1 MNILKK
7 YLYINYM
14 SINKWGP
21 AVWLL
26 FHTIVEKIKEPDNTR
41 ICRELFYQIQNICKF
56 LPCPDCASHATS
68 NLANV
73 NISRINNKFDLK
85 QILFMFHNSVNARKK
100 KPLFSIDQLDKY
112 KTMNLSMVIYNF
124 KMNYNSTRNMKL
136 MTDSFQRK
144 IIINKF
150 NAWLEANKLFLC
162 G

>member
-1 MNILKK
+1 
-7 YLYINYM
+7 M
-14 SINKWGP
+14 SINNWGP

-41 ICRELFYQIQNICKF
+41 ICLELFNQIKNICKY

-73 NISRINNKFDLK
+73 NISKINNKSDLK
-85 QILFMFHNSVNARKK
+85 QILFIFHNSVNVRKK
-100 KPLFSIDQLDKY
+100 KAVFSIDGLEKY
-112 KTMNLSMVIYNF
+112 KSANLSMVLYNF

-136 MTDSFQRK
+136 MSDEFQRK
-144 IIINKF
+144 IVINQF
-150 NAWLEANKLFLC
+150 NQWLELNKNFLC

>member
-1 MNILKK
+1 
-7 YLYINYM
+7 M

-41 ICRELFYQIQNICKF
+41 LCRELFYQIKNICKF

-73 NISRINNKFDLK
+73 NISRINSKSDLK
-85 QILFMFHNSVNARKK
+85 QILFIFHNSVNIRKK
-100 KPLFSIDQLDKY
+100 KALFSIDELNKY
-112 KTMNLSMVIYNF
+112 AHANLSMVIYNF

-136 MTDSFQRK
+136 MGDTFQRALVISHFDNWLK
-144 IIINKF
+144 LNK
-150 NAWLEANKLFLC
+150 NYLNP
-162 G
+162 

>member
-1 MNILKK
+1 
-7 YLYINYM
+7 M

-41 ICRELFYQIQNICKF
+41 LCRELFYQIKNICKF

-73 NISRINNKFDLK
+73 NISRINNKSDLK
-85 QILFMFHNSVNARKK
+85 QILFIFHNSVNSRKN
-100 KPLFSIDQLDKY
+100 KPVCSIDELEKY
-112 KTMNLSMVIYNF
+112 KKANLSRVVQNF
-124 KMNYNSTRNMKL
+124 KNNYNSTRNMKL
-136 MTDSFQRK
+136 MSETFQRK
-144 IIINKF
+144 LIITQF
-150 NAWLEANKLFLC
+150 NQWLETNKNYLW

>member
-1 MNILKK
+1 
-7 YLYINYM
+7 M

-41 ICRELFYQIQNICKF
+41 LCRELFYQIKNICKF

-73 NISRINNKFDLK
+73 NISRINSKSDLK
-85 QILFMFHNSVNARKK
+85 QILFVFHNSVNIRKK
-100 KPLFSIDQLDKY
+100 KALFTISELEKY
-112 KTMNLSMVIYNF
+112 TRANLSAVIYNF

-136 MTDSFQRK
+136 MGETFQRSLV
-144 IIINKF
+144 ISQFNQWLNINKQYL
-150 NAWLEANKLFLC
+150 NP
-162 G
+162 

>member
-68 NLANV
+68 NLA
-73 NISRINNKFDLK
+73 
-85 QILFMFHNSVNARKK
+85 
-100 KPLFSIDQLDKY
+100 
-112 KTMNLSMVIYNF
+112 TGVIPTP
-124 KMNYNSTRNMKL
+124 TRPY
-136 MTDSFQRK
+136 TPS
-144 IIINKF
+144 INKF
-150 NAWLEANKLFLC
+150 GFVPLEKNLI
-162 G
+162 

>member
-1 MNILKK
+1 
-7 YLYINYM
+7 M

-41 ICRELFYQIQNICKF
+41 LCRELFYQIKNICKF

-73 NISRINNKFDLK
+73 NISRINSKSDLK
-85 QILFMFHNSVNARKK
+85 QILFVFHNSVNIRKK
-100 KPLFSIDQLDKY
+100 NPLFTISELEKY
-112 KTMNLSMVIYNF
+112 TRANLSAVIYNF

-136 MTDSFQRK
+136 MGETFQRSLV
-144 IIINKF
+144 ISQFNQWLNINKQYL
-150 NAWLEANKLFLC
+150 NP
-162 G
+162 

>member
-1 MNILKK
+1 
-7 YLYINYM
+7 M

-41 ICRELFYQIQNICKF
+41 LCRELFYQIKNICKF

-73 NISRINNKFDLK
+73 NISRINSKSDLK
-85 QILFMFHNSVNARKK
+85 QILFMFHNSVNIRKK
-100 KPLFSIDQLDKY
+100 KELFTISELEKY
-112 KTMNLSMVIYNF
+112 TRANLSAVIYNF

-136 MTDSFQRK
+136 MGDTFQRSLVMSQFDQWLK
-144 IIINKF
+144 INKQYL
-150 NAWLEANKLFLC
+150 NP
-162 G
+162 

>member
-1 MNILKK
+1 
-7 YLYINYM
+7 M

-41 ICRELFYQIQNICKF
+41 LCRELFYQIKNICKF

-73 NISRINNKFDLK
+73 NISRINSKTDLK
-85 QILFMFHNSVNARKK
+85 QILFIFHNSVNIRKK
-100 KPLFSIDQLDKY
+100 KALFSIDELNKY
-112 KTMNLSMVIYNF
+112 SRANLSMVIYNF

-136 MTDSFQRK
+136 MGDTFQRTLVISQFDQWLK
-144 IIINKF
+144 INK
-150 NAWLEANKLFLC
+150 NYLS

>member
-1 MNILKK
+1 
-7 YLYINYM
+7 M

-41 ICRELFYQIQNICKF
+41 LCRELFYQIKNICKF

-73 NISRINNKFDLK
+73 NISRINSKSDLK
-85 QILFMFHNSVNARKK
+85 QILFVFHNSVNIRKK
-100 KPLFSIDQLDKY
+100 KPLFTISELEKY
-112 KTMNLSMVIYNF
+112 TRANLSAVIYNF

-136 MTDSFQRK
+136 MGETFQRSLV
-144 IIINKF
+144 ISQFNQWLNINKQYL
-150 NAWLEANKLFLC
+150 NP
-162 G
+162 